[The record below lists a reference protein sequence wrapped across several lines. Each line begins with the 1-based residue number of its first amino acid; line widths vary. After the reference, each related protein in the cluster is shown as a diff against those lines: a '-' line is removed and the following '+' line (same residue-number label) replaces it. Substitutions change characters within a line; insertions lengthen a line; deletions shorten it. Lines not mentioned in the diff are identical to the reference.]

1 VDTGVG
7 SFLCLQGFEGNLR
20 PPSIYT
26 EDRTP
31 PAEEQNFTR
40 AAEREHVAQSGISQQ
55 VRRLEREL
63 GETLFDRLAHRVV
76 LTDAGSALLPHARSA
91 LQAAEAAREAVAER
105 RSPIRGRLAVGTVR
119 ALPVEI
125 NLPALLARYHREHP
139 RVEVT
144 LREEQTDT
152 LVDELKQVGLHVAFI
167 GFPTPQV
174 PDGLAAE
181 LLSVEPL
188 VLVTSRDHPI
198 AGSDH
203 ASLKLLRD
211 EPFVT
216 LTHGSGL
223 RRLLENSC
231 ARAGFRP
238 RVAFETSDVSLLTD
252 LAARGLGVAIVP
264 RSIAIEGTTRN
275 DLTMTNITR
284 PTLRRHVVLAYR
296 RGGPQSPAA
305 QAFLEVARGV
315 LLWS

>member
-1 VDTGVG
+1 M
-7 SFLCLQGFEGNLR
+7 ELR
-20 PPSIYT
+20 QLGYFVAV
-26 EDRTP
+26 
-31 PAEEQNFTR
+31 AEEQNFTR

-63 GETLFDRLAHRVV
+63 GEALFDRLAHRVV
-76 LTDAGSALLPHARSA
+76 LTEAGSALLPYAHSV
-91 LQAAEAAREAVAER
+91 LQAADAGREAVAER
-105 RSPIRGRLAVGTVR
+105 RSPIRGRLAVGAVQ

-125 NLPALLARYHREHP
+125 DLPALLASYHHEHP
-139 RVEVT
+139 HVEVT

-152 LVDELKQVGLHVAFI
+152 LVDQLKQVGVHVAFI

-181 LLSVEPL
+181 TLSVEPL
-188 VLVTSRDHPI
+188 VLVTSPDHPI
-198 AGSDH
+198 AGSDLV
-203 ASLKLLRD
+203 SLKVLRD

-216 LTHGSGL
+216 LTHGTGL

-264 RSIAIEGTTRN
+264 RSIAIEGTNRS
-275 DLTMTNITR
+275 DLTLTNITR
-284 PTLRRHVVLAYR
+284 PKLRRHLSLAYR

-305 QAFLEVARGV
+305 QAFLEIARRT
-315 LLWS
+315 LPRS